1 MIISFS
7 CFDERE
13 SILLVKD
20 ARLQTKFIMFLLTY
34 IHNYHYLKDKWG
46 DFDIILPLIIVNIM
60 QSKKALD
67 TVNAEL
73 PWNYES
79 Y

>member
-1 MIISFS
+1 M
-7 CFDERE
+7 
-13 SILLVKD
+13 
-20 ARLQTKFIMFLLTY
+20 
-34 IHNYHYLKDKWG
+34 HNYHYLKDKWG

-60 QSKKALD
+60 QSKKALN